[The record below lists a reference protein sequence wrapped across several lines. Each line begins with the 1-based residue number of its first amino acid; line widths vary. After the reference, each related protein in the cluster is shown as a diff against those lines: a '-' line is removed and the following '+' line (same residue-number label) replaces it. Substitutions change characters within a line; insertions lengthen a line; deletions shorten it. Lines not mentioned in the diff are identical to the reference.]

1 MKRIAIIGAGM
12 AGLTLANELKAFA
25 DVQVYEKSRDYGGR
39 MATRCRNNYQF
50 DHGAQFFIAKTPAF
64 KEFLKPFIQKNL
76 VARWDARFVE
86 LTGNDVT
93 YRWTWTDEVPHY
105 VAASSMSTL
114 GKAMAKDLPVQLGTH
129 VNEIKKNGQQWQLT
143 DSEGKVLGSYE
154 WVILAIPAKQVIEL
168 VPDECKFNK
177 DVAEKNMSAC
187 YSLMLGFK
195 EALPL
200 EWDAALVKETNI
212 SWVCNNHSKPGRAN
226 RYSLLI
232 HSTNQWAEENIE
244 LDNEVVTKFLIQ
256 ETSAVIKQDVSVA
269 EHIDLHRWRYAN
281 IQKQYGDRSFIDNS
295 NRLAAIGDWCIKG
308 RIESAFLSA
317 LDGATKLKQLL

>member
-12 AGLTLANELKAFA
+12 AGLTLANELKAVA
-25 DVQVYEKSRDYGGR
+25 DVQVYEKSKGYGGR

-64 KEFLKPFIQKNL
+64 KEFLQPFIQQDV

-86 LTGNDVT
+86 LTGNEVT

-168 VPDECKFNK
+168 VPDEYEFCKE
-177 DVAEKNMSAC
+177 VAEKKHDR
-187 YSLMLGFK
+187 ML
-195 EALPL
+195 
-200 EWDAALVKETNI
+200 
-212 SWVCNNHSKPGRAN
+212 
-226 RYSLLI
+226 
-232 HSTNQWAEENIE
+232 
-244 LDNEVVTKFLIQ
+244 
-256 ETSAVIKQDVSVA
+256 
-269 EHIDLHRWRYAN
+269 
-281 IQKQYGDRSFIDNS
+281 FIDAW
-295 NRLAAIGDWCIKG
+295 L
-308 RIESAFLSA
+308 
-317 LDGATKLKQLL
+317 